1 MNVQEA
7 TKRLEGIL
15 ETLAEEEHRRWA
27 HWQAYMHKNCELQA
41 DGSLLIPAKL
51 VSRWEK
57 QIRTSYSELSEAE
70 KESDREQVRRYLPIV
85 ARAIG
90 GQTNN

>member
-1 MNVQEA
+1 MDVQEA
-7 TKRLEGIL
+7 RKRLEGIL
-15 ETLAEEEHRRWA
+15 EILAEEEHKRWS
-27 HWQAYMHKNCELQA
+27 HWQTYVHENCEPQS

-51 VSRWEK
+51 VSRWEN
-57 QIRTSYSELSEAE
+57 QIRTSYAELTEAE

-90 GQTNN
+90 KQEPS